1 MQGLG
6 LALDESGW
14 MMSVVLV
21 MNHVSP
27 TAQTGEL
34 DHSTVAILR
43 MWQFIAQLEQV
54 LVLAQSGGAVMDSVS
69 HTRNAA
75 MDIKGA
81 VMEVMNSTA
90 FPVQVGHSVAAIGS
104 VSLPLVAVMEF
115 KTALMAVMRLTA
127 P

>member
-1 MQGLG
+1 MQQPSLWQLRQETLWSSSVGLG

-34 DHSTVAILR
+34 DHTTVAILR

-54 LVLAQSGGAVMDSVS
+54 CL
-69 HTRNAA
+69 
-75 MDIKGA
+75 IC
-81 VMEVMNSTA
+81 
-90 FPVQVGHSVAAIGS
+90 
-104 VSLPLVAVMEF
+104 
-115 KTALMAVMRLTA
+115 LMMY
-127 P
+127 PCK